1 MKKISSIVSKFI
13 IWRVKHISD
22 KNFVLILSAIVGLF
36 SGFAAVTLKG
46 FVHLLSNFLLDNHS
60 IEKGNFFYIALP
72 TAGLFL
78 TWLVSKF
85 FFKDQLG
92 HGVSTV
98 LYRISKGSSKMKK
111 RLMSSRMVTSAITVS
126 FGGSVGL
133 EAPIVVTGSAI
144 GSNISNMMHMHYKDR
159 TLLIGCGSAAAV
171 SAIFN
176 SPVAGVIFAIE
187 VILADIA
194 ISKFVPL
201 LIASVSGALVS
212 TVLLGTD
219 ITQFFFEPDELFTA
233 FDMPFYIALGI
244 VCGLAA
250 TYFTRVHYFVESK
263 IKSVTKEIPR
273 VLLGGVLLG
282 MIIFIF
288 PPIFGE
294 GYETI
299 NSLLKS
305 GSGSSSVLDYSLFYD
320 KGNDMWF
327 ILTFIGVMILFKAVA
342 SALTI
347 GSGGSGGIFAPS
359 LFMGAL
365 TGHLFAGTINQTGLL
380 TNNLSTSNFT
390 LVGMAGLMSG
400 VLHAPLTG
408 IFLIAEITG
417 GYTLFLPLMT
427 VSAIAYITTS
437 YFEKHSIYTKH
448 LIEKGD
454 LILRN
459 KDKQVLSL
467 LQMKKFIE
475 KDFKTIHPDATLS
488 ELNKV
493 IQVSRR
499 NIFPV
504 INSDDTYVGFVNLD
518 DVRKTMF
525 DEEKCCATLVSSIMR
540 TSEEVIFMKDDMN
553 SIMKKFENSK
563 SWNLPVINNE
573 NRYIGFM
580 SKSNIFNSY
589 RKKLIRQGKGDD

>member
-1 MKKISSIVSKFI
+1 M
-13 IWRVKHISD
+13 IWRIKHISD
-22 KNFVLILSAIVGLF
+22 KNFVLILSSIVGLF
-36 SGFAAVTLKG
+36 AGLAAVTLKS
-46 FVHLLSNFLLDNHS
+46 FVHFFSHFLLDSQS
-60 IEKGNFFYIALP
+60 IEKGNIFYIALP
-72 TAGLFL
+72 TLGLFL
-78 TWLVSKF
+78 TWLVAKF
-85 FFKDQLG
+85 VFQDQLG

-111 RLMSSRMVTSAITVS
+111 RLMSTRMVTSAITVS

-144 GSNISNMMHMHYKDR
+144 GSNISQMMHMGYKER

-176 SPVAGVIFAIE
+176 SPIAGVIFAIE
-187 VILADIA
+187 VILADVA

-201 LIASVSGALVS
+201 LIASVTGAMVS
-212 TVLLGTD
+212 KMLFGGNLAT
-219 ITQFFFEPDELFTA
+219 FFFEPEELFTA

-244 VCGLAA
+244 LCGLVA
-250 TYFTRVHYFVESK
+250 TYFTRIHYYVEDK
-263 IKSVTKEIPR
+263 VKSVKNEVPR
-273 VLLGGVLLG
+273 VLVGGILLG

-299 NSLLKS
+299 NNLLKS
-305 GSGSSSVLDYSLFYD
+305 GEGSALVLDYSLFYD
-320 KGNDMWF
+320 RGSDLWF
-327 ILTFIGVMILFKAVA
+327 VLGFIAIMILFKALA

-365 TGHLFAGTINQTGLL
+365 TGHLFAGVVNQTGLL
-380 TNNLSTSNFT
+380 THNLSSSNFT

-427 VSAIAYITTS
+427 VSAIAFITTS

-467 LQMKKFIE
+467 LKMKKFIE
-475 KDFKTIHPDATLS
+475 KDFKTINPDSTLE
-488 ELNKV
+488 ELNKI
-493 IQVSRR
+493 IQVSKR

-504 INSDDTYVGFVNLD
+504 INGNNEYIGFVNLD

-525 DEEKCCATLVSSIMR
+525 NQEVCSSTLVNSIMHK
-540 TSEEVIFMKDDMN
+540 SEEVITMKDDMN
-553 SIMKKFENSK
+553 TIMSKFENSH
-563 SWNLPVINNE
+563 SWNLPVVDKDNG
-573 NRYIGFM
+573 YIGFM

-589 RKKLIRQGKGDD
+589 RKKLIRQSKGDE

>member
-1 MKKISSIVSKFI
+1 M
-13 IWRVKHISD
+13 IWRIKHISD
-22 KNFVLILSAIVGLF
+22 KNFVLILSSIVGLF
-36 SGFAAVTLKG
+36 AGLAAVTLKG
-46 FVHLLSNFLLDNHS
+46 VVHFISHILLDNQS
-60 IEKGNFFYIALP
+60 IEKGNIFYIALP
-72 TAGLFL
+72 TVGLLL
-78 TWLVSKF
+78 TWLVAKF
-85 FFKDQLG
+85 LFKDQLG

-111 RLMSSRMVTSAITVS
+111 RLMSTRMITSAITVS

-144 GSNISNMMHMHYKDR
+144 GSNISRMMHMHYKDR

-176 SPVAGVIFAIE
+176 SPIAGVIFAIE
-187 VILADIA
+187 VILADVA

-201 LIASVSGALVS
+201 LIASVTGAMVS
-212 TVLLGTD
+212 KMLFGGDLAT
-219 ITQFFFEPDELFTA
+219 FFFEPEELFTA

-244 VCGLAA
+244 VCGLVA
-250 TYFTRVHYFVESK
+250 TYFTRIHYYIEDKV
-263 IKSVTKEIPR
+263 KSVKQEIPR
-273 VLLGGVLLG
+273 VLLGGLLLG
-282 MIIFIF
+282 MVIFIF

-299 NSLLKS
+299 NNLLKS
-305 GSGSSSVLDYSLFYD
+305 GEGSSLVLDYSLFHD
-320 KGNDMWF
+320 RKDD
-327 ILTFIGVMILFKAVA
+327 ILFVLAFIGVMILFKAIA

-365 TGHLFAGTINQTGLL
+365 TGHLFAGVINQTGLL
-380 TNNLSTSNFT
+380 NNNLSSSNFT

-427 VSAIAYITTS
+427 VSAIAFLTTS

-459 KDKQVLSL
+459 RDKQVLSL
-467 LQMKKFIE
+467 LKMKKFIE
-475 KDFKTIHPDATLS
+475 KDFKTIHPDATLE

-493 IQVSRR
+493 IQVSKR

-504 INSDDTYVGFVNLD
+504 INSANEYMGFVNLD

-525 DEEKCCATLVSSIMR
+525 DQQLCCSTFVKSIMHR
-540 TSEEVIFMKDDMN
+540 SEEVITMQDDMN
-553 SIMKKFENSK
+553 SIMAKFENSH
-563 SWNLPVINNE
+563 SWNLPVVDKHNG
-573 NRYIGFM
+573 YIGFM

-589 RKKLIRQGKGDD
+589 RKKLIRQSKGDD